1 MLEMPVAFAFGL
13 GAITLV
19 LISGQDLTYLAPYA
33 FSQVNVFALLAL
45 PLFTA
50 TGVLMQ
56 SSGIANRLINF
67 FDLAVGRMRGGLG
80 AVTVVVSA
88 FFGAIAGSGS
98 SAIAAIGSIMIPKL
112 VARGYDRGEAVALVG
127 CSSVL
132 SLLIP
137 PSIPMIV
144 FSITAGISISAVFLS
159 TVVPGLILMSIYIV
173 LNSMLTKRNV
183 KIQQAVQLRESLEA
197 APRHIMTDAF
207 PALLLPVIVL
217 GGIYSGSF
225 TPTEAAAIAV
235 IYTLFAGFLTKPDF
249 SVNIAANSI
258 SKGALAAGAIIIIL
272 FFMAVMNRAMILDQ
286 VPQSIASALIGV
298 SENRFLIL
306 AVTNILLIVI
316 GMLVD
321 DVSGSVIAAVVL
333 APVMSEVGIHPVH
346 FAAIV
351 SVNLG
356 LGNLTPPCA
365 PLLYMAGQTGE
376 CQFRHYVRPTLRLLL
391 FGHVPVVVLV
401 TYIPELALTLPRL
414 ILGIS

>member
-1 MLEMPVAFAFGL
+1 MNG
-13 GAITLV
+13 
-19 LISGQDLTYLAPYA
+19 
-33 FSQVNVFALLAL
+33 FALLAL
-45 PLFTA
+45 PLFAA
-50 TGVLMQ
+50 TGALMQ
-56 SSGIANRLINF
+56 SSGVANRLINF
-67 FDLAVGRMRGGLG
+67 FDLAVGQMRGGLG

-159 TVVPGLILMSIYIV
+159 TVVPGLILMCIYIV
-173 LNSMLTKRNV
+173 LTAILAKRNA
-183 KIQQAVQLRESLEA
+183 KIQYAAKVRASLE

-235 IYTLFAGFLTKPDF
+235 IYTLFAGFLTNADF
-249 SVNIAANSI
+249 TVNMAANSI
-258 SKGALAAGAIIIIL
+258 SKGALAAGTIIIIL
-272 FFMAVMNRAMILDQ
+272 FFMSAMNRAMILDQ
-286 VPQSIASALIGV
+286 IPQSIASTLIGI
-298 SENRFLIL
+298 SENRFVIL
-306 AVTNILLIVI
+306 AVVNVLLIVI

-321 DVSGSVIAAVVL
+321 DVSGSVITAVVL
-333 APVMSEVGIHPVH
+333 APVMSGVGVHPIH

-376 CQFRHYVRPTLRLLL
+376 CKFQHYVRPTLRLLL
-391 FGHVPVVVLV
+391 FGHVPVVLLV

-414 ILGIS
+414 LLGIS